1 MSSCRNIFGFKFGQ
15 TTIQAGA
22 ITGIGL
28 PNIPVLRNP
37 APNTHVFLPGYTIT
51 FNRQTTSGG
60 IRTVTAIY
68 VHSFLQNLSVGV
80 SRC

>member
-1 MSSCRNIFGFKFGQ
+1 MSSCRIIFGVPFGS

-28 PNIPVLRNP
+28 PNIPILRNP
-37 APNTHVFLPGYTIT
+37 APNTKIFLPGYTLT
-51 FNRQTTSGG
+51 FNKQTVVAG

-68 VHSFLQNLSVGV
+68 VQSFLQNLSVGV